1 MRRARTRLFPARQ
14 IPIAQ
19 SALLQLISLPLT
31 PPRHATPR
39 HATPRHA
46 TPRPDTPTGRGGAAE
61 RARALP
67 GGAEGGGAAED
78 ALRRAGA
85 LPCSH
90 HPADTPPRCSLPSAP
105 RESPPRRHPGAPVRT
120 APHATKRLASSLC
133 VCVCRCAEQ
142 NSVAKRGASER
153 TAAEFAL
160 REARRMAAMTRQAR
174 RKRLAE
180 RRSHRE
186 DAVRCPPHPTRQ
198 PHYRQP
204 TCSAASI
211 LSAVQARFPCT
222 CRPSAHA
229 ASPLLPLTSPFAR
242 LSCRAPCADPCHRTH
257 RHRRAGWSSSRSRR
271 DSRSQT

>member
-1 MRRARTRLFPARQ
+1 MQ
-14 IPIAQ
+14 
-19 SALLQLISLPLT
+19 
-31 PPRHATPR
+31 
-39 HATPRHA
+39 
-46 TPRPDTPTGRGGAAE
+46 
-61 RARALP
+61 
-67 GGAEGGGAAED
+67 
-78 ALRRAGA
+78 
-85 LPCSH
+85 
-90 HPADTPPRCSLPSAP
+90 
-105 RESPPRRHPGAPVRT
+105 SPPCGHPTPVLPPVRT
-120 APHATKRLASSLC
+120 SRVTTPPTPGCSRPHRTSRHQTARLLA
-133 VCVCRCAEQ
+133 VRVRVPMCRCAEQ

-186 DAVRCPPHPTRQ
+186 DAVRCPPHPTLQ